1 MKPYKSIFTES
12 QFKSVIDSLDEAK
25 QIVDISNLKWSKNYE
40 NLSYYDAKRNT
51 PEGWRLPTI
60 QELYT
65 AYVQG
70 VKGFGKR
77 TYWSLTRDNRENK
90 NMKAINFSFHNTE
103 YPFSSYRES
112 TKCSVRYVKE

>member
-1 MKPYKSIFTES
+1 MKPYKSIFSES
-12 QFKSVIDSLDEAK
+12 RFKSAVDSVDEAK

-40 NLSYYDAKRNT
+40 KMSYYDAEENT

-70 VKGFGKR
+70 VKGFKKV
-77 TYWSLTRDNRENK
+77 TYWSLTRHNENVK
-90 NMKAINFSFHNTE
+90 PFSFSFNNTE
-103 YPFSSYRES
+103 YPFSWFKDS
-112 TKCSVRYVKE
+112 TKNSVRYVKDKD